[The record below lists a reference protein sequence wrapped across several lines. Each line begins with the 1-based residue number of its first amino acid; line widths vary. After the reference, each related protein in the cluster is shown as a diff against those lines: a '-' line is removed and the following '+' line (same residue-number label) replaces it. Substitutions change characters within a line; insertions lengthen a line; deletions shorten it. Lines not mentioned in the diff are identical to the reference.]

1 MSDNQQIIVPRK
13 LFASMLEAFTKW
25 QQFGEELEGFLLA
38 SDSVFVA
45 KMRQAKK
52 EHKAGKLKD
61 LAKLKKE
68 I

>member
-1 MSDNQQIIVPRK
+1 MNNTQQVIVPKK
-13 LFASMLEAFTKW
+13 LFASMLEAFAKW

-38 SDSVFVA
+38 SDSVFIA
-45 KMRQAKK
+45 KMRQARK